1 MIGRTFGNAIIRRA
15 GWIVG
20 GVIVYAILSMLG
32 VGLGKARA
40 SAFDFAAC
48 TSNETSYNQCTQAD
62 AYAVCK
68 HNIDY
73 YSNPPNQVRA
83 NPRCELQDP
92 AMSGTAFGIWIG
104 KFDGGTFGSNYWGKA
119 CTPPALWDDATK
131 TCKVPKVCSATDPP
145 LGEGT
150 YIMSD
155 NIQDFDAC
163 YDGCSY
169 IDNDD
174 NQKYSKIDGS
184 YWINTQGWIPEGATC
199 TAGAGD
205 NATPPSDGDGDG
217 SSDGNDSSPNNP
229 GETGPQPPPP
239 ACGGAGQ
246 PPCPSQESD
255 PNQSSGGGDCA
266 TPPNSTGDPIL
277 AQIAYQT
284 WATRCAGER
293 SATKLETGVNVTV
306 EGGGTGTDMTAT
318 NAKLDGIAGKLDG
331 ILGKLG
337 EWLDGFTGPGEGSAP
352 DPMSVWDAGTDELQ
366 PDSAGYGLP
375 RSCPAPPTFTLAG
388 ASRTIDTGP
397 MCELGSI
404 VAALLLLAGA
414 AQFIYAF
421 TRS

>member
-20 GVIVYAILSMLG
+20 GLIVYAILSAFGIG
-32 VGLGKARA
+32 VGRA
-40 SAFDFAAC
+40 EAAC
-48 TSNETSYNQCTQAD
+48 YGNYTCDTRPEAYLQAD
-62 AYAVCK
+62 ATHA
-68 HNIDY
+68 DY
-73 YSNPPNQVRA
+73 QAICASNAWGSATHQTYMPNATSYSTDHGCSGLPA
-83 NPRCELQDP
+83 NGWMWTQTNGQWSWLAECP
-92 AMSGTAFGIWIG
+92 AGYT
-104 KFDGGTFGSNYWGKA
+104 
-119 CTPPALWDDATK
+119 WDDVTK
-131 TCKVPKVCSATDPP
+131 TCKQPKTCSASDPP

-404 VAALLLLAGA
+404 LAAILLLAGA